1 MTLNQDKAQWPGY
14 KLNHEYWLFHII
26 LYSEEKTGLSKEE
39 LCEKKKKKCSV
50 KISLRMYPVSNLA
63 GLNMC
68 LTGWQFC
75 WPLWKVGLILVE
87 EPCSRKHDFEVLNC
101 Q

>member
-39 LCEKKKKKCSV
+39 LCEKKKSV
-50 KISLRMYPVSNLA
+50 VSR
-63 GLNMC
+63 
-68 LTGWQFC
+68 F
-75 WPLWKVGLILVE
+75 PLECTL
-87 EPCSRKHDFEVLNC
+87 
-101 Q
+101 